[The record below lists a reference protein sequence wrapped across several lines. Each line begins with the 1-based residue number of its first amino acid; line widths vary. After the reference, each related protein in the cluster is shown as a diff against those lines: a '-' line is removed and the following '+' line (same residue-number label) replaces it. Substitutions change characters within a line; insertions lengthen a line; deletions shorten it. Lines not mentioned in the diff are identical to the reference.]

1 MAFSYNLLLPT
12 SPQSRATASPWE
24 RQVASSSHPPSPIQF
39 QERGRLTSS
48 TQPPCTASF
57 SNPRT
62 LGLWLF
68 SQRLAHKG
76 EVLCQERQA
85 KKSEATTSLQYP
97 IHKAGESFQEKQA
110 AISTR
115 VLKQWLR
122 FFSVAGVV
130 LKSCGALPKW
140 TDFNWKKS
148 MVAIYGRSTA
158 NIILSGEMLKT
169 FPLRSGTRQGCAHSH
184 HSYST

>member
-97 IHKAGESFQEKQA
+97 IHKAGESFQEKGRCSQPQLQSSGWEAGHKNRALKFSPKEMTLLGTDCGEVQA
-110 AISTR
+110 WKHSWKEWRFWWEGQHYPDTKTKDITG
-115 VLKQWLR
+115 KQ
-122 FFSVAGVV
+122 
-130 LKSCGALPKW
+130 
-140 TDFNWKKS
+140 N
-148 MVAIYGRSTA
+148 
-158 NIILSGEMLKT
+158 
-169 FPLRSGTRQGCAHSH
+169 
-184 HSYST
+184 